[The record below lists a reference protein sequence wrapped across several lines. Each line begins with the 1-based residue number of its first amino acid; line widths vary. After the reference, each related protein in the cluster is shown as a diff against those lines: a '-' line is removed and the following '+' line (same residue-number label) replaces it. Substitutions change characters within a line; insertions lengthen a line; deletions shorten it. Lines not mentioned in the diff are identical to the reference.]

1 MIEGPEAASLAGRAS
16 TNIYLEGRL
25 PLLEASVARALG
37 LRDGQVVHAKAQA
50 HPGGWAL
57 QLPGHTLELP
67 EAPASWRLSA
77 GDTLLFRVQL
87 QADGSVLLRPLP
99 QPDSS
104 PLQPG
109 PALLPDRSA
118 QLLHRPPGTAALGEL
133 MQPATLDQL
142 LQNVR
147 RLAPELA
154 PGLQAWMQQRPN
166 MAQLTPARLQQ
177 MLLQGGWMTEA
188 LLAQGRMGDLLDF
201 KSSLRG
207 LLRQLSARGSETQ
220 GLLQDALDEI
230 EARQLQASESSNT
243 REWAISL
250 MLPFADAPPVQVKL
264 AWQRPEGEGER
275 RFTVQLHT
283 ASPQLGDLWLQSQIT
298 GLSRVDLVMWA
309 EREDIARKAQ
319 ARSASLAEE
328 LDSAGLQLVRM
339 QVVHGR
345 RPVEPRDGWVPPEH
359 GSMVDVAT

>member
-1 MIEGPEAASLAGRAS
+1 MIEGPEAASLAGRSA

-25 PLLEASVARALG
+25 PLVEATVARALG
-37 LRDGQVVHAKAQA
+37 LRDGQVVHAKAEAQ
-50 HPGGWAL
+50 PGGWTL
-57 QLPGHTLELP
+57 QLPGHLLELP
-67 EAPASWRLSA
+67 GDAPASWRLSA

-87 QADGSVLLRPLP
+87 QADGSVLLRPLA
-99 QPDSS
+99 QPET
-104 PLQPG
+104 PVQVLPT
-109 PALLPDRSA
+109 LLPDRSA
-118 QLLHRPPGTAALGEL
+118 QLLHRPPEALALGEL

-147 RLAPELA
+147 RQAPELA
-154 PGLQAWMQQRPN
+154 PGLQAWMQQRPS

-188 LLAQGRMGDLLDF
+188 LLAQGRMGDLIDL
-201 KSSLRG
+201 KSHLRN
-207 LLRQLSARGSETQ
+207 LLRHLPGRGAELH
-220 GLLQDALDEI
+220 GLLQDALDDI
-230 EARQLQASESSNT
+230 EARQLQAGETGAT

-250 MLPFADAPPVQVKL
+250 MLPFADAPPVQIRL
-264 AWQRPEGEGER
+264 AWQQPEDGER

-298 GLSRVDLVMWA
+298 GLSQVDLVMWA
-309 EREDIARKAQ
+309 DREDIARKAQ

-328 LDSAGLQLVRM
+328 LDSAGLQLVRL

-345 RPVEPRDGWVPPEH
+345 RPDSLQDNRVPPGH
-359 GSMVDVAT
+359 GSVVDVAT